1 MAGGINGR
9 IHLRKPDHLTRK
21 SGPKTQPILLVT
33 GLSGAGKTTVL
44 KTLED
49 LGWEAVDNFPIR
61 LAGPLLD
68 IPAPIGRS
76 GSAIPLALGFD
87 SRTRGF
93 KAEALIKQ
101 IKQLQKRPDLNIMTL
116 FLDCAGTEIER
127 RYAETRRRHPMAQ
140 DRPAMD
146 GIAQERMMMEPL
158 RRWAE
163 TVIDTSKM
171 SAHELQVDIRERFSS
186 EATPHTTVSIT
197 SFGFSRGVPHNV
209 DLVFDLRFLRNPHWD
224 NELRPMTGLD
234 AEVSAYVEADPAYQE
249 AMAKIRDL
257 LAFLLPLYDAQGKA
271 YVNIAFGCTGG
282 RHRSV
287 HVAEQFGKWLRDDGF
302 SPTVS
307 HRNLT
312 SRPIDALEGPAN
324 GADTKKTKRGS

>member
-1 MAGGINGR
+1 M
-9 IHLRKPDHLTRK
+9 
-21 SGPKTQPILLVT
+21 T
-33 GLSGAGKTTVL
+33 GLSGAGKSTVL

-49 LGWEAVDNFPIR
+49 MGWEAVDNFPIR

-68 IPAPIGRS
+68 IPGGVRRTGPS
-76 GSAIPLALGFD
+76 IPLALGFD

-93 KAEALIKQ
+93 KVEQLIKQ
-101 IKQLQKRPDLNIMTL
+101 IKSLQNNPDLDIHTL

-127 RYAETRRRHPMAQ
+127 RYAETRRRHPMAP
-140 DRPAMD
+140 DRPAID
-146 GIAQERMMMEPL
+146 GIALERMMMEPL

-163 TVIDTSKM
+163 TVIDTSKL
-171 SAHELQVDIRERFSS
+171 SAHELQTDIRERFNSQTS
-186 EATPHTTVSIT
+186 PHSTITIT
-197 SFGFSRGVPHNV
+197 SFGYSRGVPHNA

-224 NELRPMTGLD
+224 NVLRPLTGLD
-234 AEVSAYVEADPAYQE
+234 AEVSAYIESDVKYRE

-257 LAFLLPLYDAQGKA
+257 LAFLLPLYDGQGKA

-302 SPTVS
+302 SPTVT

-324 GADTKKTKRGS
+324 GADQPAKNGPVKKRGSEQI

>member
-1 MAGGINGR
+1 MTK
-9 IHLRKPDHLTRK
+9 HTPPP
-21 SGPKTQPILLVT
+21 SQPILLVT

-49 LGWEAVDNFPIR
+49 MGWEAVDNFPIR

-68 IPAPIGRS
+68 IPGSEGRT
-76 GSAIPLALGFD
+76 GPTVPLALGFD

-93 KAEALIKQ
+93 DPDGLIKQ

-127 RYAETRRRHPMAQ
+127 RYSETRRRHPLAQ
-140 DRPAMD
+140 DRPAID
-146 GIAQERMMMEPL
+146 GIAQERTLMGPL

-163 TVIDTSKM
+163 TVIDTTKLS
-171 SAHELQVDIRERFSS
+171 SNDLQTEIRTRFAS
-186 EATPHTTVSIT
+186 EASPHTTISIT
-197 SFGFSRGVPHNV
+197 SFGFSRGVPHNA
-209 DLVFDLRFLRNPHWD
+209 DLIFDMRFLRNPHWD
-224 NELRPMTGLD
+224 DVLRPLTGLD
-234 AEVSAYVEADPAYQE
+234 QAVSDYVEADPSYAE
-249 AMAKIRDL
+249 AVAKIRDL
-257 LAFLLPLYDAQGKA
+257 LLYLLPLYDAQGKA

-287 HVAEQFGKWLRDDGF
+287 HIAEQFGKWLREAGF
-302 SPTVS
+302 SPTVA

-312 SRPIDALEGPAN
+312 SRAIDALEGPA
-324 GADTKKTKRGS
+324 GDMPRLKAKDKQGSI

>member
-1 MAGGINGR
+1 M
-9 IHLRKPDHLTRK
+9 
-21 SGPKTQPILLVT
+21 T

-49 LGWEAVDNFPIR
+49 MGWETVDNFPIR

-68 IPAPIGRS
+68 IPA
-76 GSAIPLALGFD
+76 SAAPRNSDIPLALGFD

-93 KAEALIKQ
+93 SAETLIQQ
-101 IKQLQKRPDLNIMTL
+101 IKTLQSQPGLNILTL
-116 FLDCAGTEIER
+116 FLDCAGVEIER

-146 GIAQERMMMEPL
+146 GIAIERMLMEPF

-163 TVIDTSKM
+163 SVIDTSKM
-171 SAHELQVDIRERFSS
+171 SAHDLQQAVRERYNS
-186 EATPHTTVSIT
+186 EATPHSILTVT
-197 SFGFSRGVPHNV
+197 SFGYSRGVPHNV

-224 NELRPMTGLD
+224 NDLRPLTGLD
-234 AEVSAYVEADPAYQE
+234 QAVSDYVRADPAYDE

-257 LAFLLPLYDAQGKA
+257 LRFLLPLYDAQGKA

-287 HVAEQFGKWLRDDGF
+287 HVAESFGQWLRAEGF
-302 SPTVS
+302 APTVN
-307 HRNLT
+307 HRNLA
-312 SRPIDALEGPAN
+312 SRPIDAIEEPAN
-324 GADTKKTKRGS
+324 GAGRHSTLQGDKNT

>member
-1 MAGGINGR
+1 M
-9 IHLRKPDHLTRK
+9 
-21 SGPKTQPILLVT
+21 TQNAPSEPQVILLVT

-49 LGWEAVDNFPIR
+49 IGWEAVDNFPIR

-68 IPAPIGRS
+68 IPSAEGRS
-76 GSAIPLALGFD
+76 APRIPLALGFD

-93 KAEALIKQ
+93 EADALIKQ
-101 IKQLQKRPDLNIMTL
+101 IKQLKKRPDLNIMTL

-127 RYAETRRRHPMAQ
+127 RYSETRRRHPLAQ

-146 GIAQERMMMEPL
+146 GIAQERTMMEPL

-163 TVIDTSKM
+163 TVIDTSKL
-171 SAHELQVDIRERFSS
+171 SAHDLQNDIRERFNS
-186 EATPHTTVSIT
+186 EASPHSTVTIT
-197 SFGFSRGVPHNV
+197 SFGYSRGVPHNA
-209 DLVFDLRFLRNPHWD
+209 DLVFDMRFLRNPHWD
-224 NELRPMTGLD
+224 NELRPQTGLD
-234 AEVSAYVEADPAYQE
+234 AAVSEYVEADPAY
-249 AMAKIRDL
+249 ADAVGKIRDL
-257 LAFLLPLYDAQGKA
+257 ILYLLPLYDAQGKA

-287 HVAEQFGKWLRDDGF
+287 HVAEQFGKWLREEGF
-302 SPTVS
+302 SPTVA

-312 SRPIDALEGPAN
+312 SRPIDVLEGPAG
-324 GADTKKTKRGS
+324 GAPRHESKDKQGNN